1 MTNALRDM
9 PILFIGARIVG
20 KHCLTA
26 ALEAGAN
33 IAGLLYLDDR
43 KAGVTVA
50 HTQFD
55 DVIAKYNLN
64 ARSFASLK
72 GTEGAAHLDWA
83 KSFAPRLGIVC
94 GVSELIKEDLLALPT
109 LGFIGMHPT
118 MLPTGRGRAPIPW
131 AIILGLKETGATW
144 FYVDPNADTGD
155 ILIQQAVPVLDTDT
169 SSTLGART
177 DDVAAAL
184 LAKALPLLAS
194 GRAPRIKQDE
204 SAATVWPRRRPEDGI
219 IDWSRDA
226 GALCR
231 WVRALTHPYPGAF
244 TSLTGRRLWIW
255 SAERICLPL
264 AGAPG
269 EVLAVDHRGAIVA
282 TGKGLLN
289 ITHVQWEGR
298 TEATP
303 LDAGIKPHM
312 RFGQLV
318 NAA

>member
-20 KHCLTA
+20 KRCLTA
-26 ALEAGAN
+26 ALDSGAN

-55 DVIAKYNLN
+55 DVIAKHRLN
-64 ARSFASLK
+64 ARSFGSLR
-72 GTEGAAHLDWA
+72 GEQGIAHLNWA
-83 KSFAPRLGIVC
+83 KTFAPRLGIVC
-94 GVSELIKEDLLALPT
+94 GVSELIRDDLLALPP

-131 AIILGLKETGATW
+131 AIILGLKETGVTW
-144 FYVDPNADTGD
+144 FYVDPGADTGD
-155 ILIQQAVPVLDTDT
+155 ILIQQSLPIMDTDM

-177 DDVAAAL
+177 DDVAAEL
-184 LAKALPLLAS
+184 LCKALPLLAG
-194 GRAPRIKQDE
+194 GRAPRLKQDE
-204 SAATVWPRRRPEDGI
+204 SAATVWPRRKPEDGI

-244 TSLTGRRLWIW
+244 TYLMGRKLWIW
-255 SAERICLPL
+255 SAERASIPL
-264 AGAPG
+264 AGAAG
-269 EVLAVDHRGAIVA
+269 EVLAVDHRGAIVS

-298 TEATP
+298 PEELALEAG
-303 LDAGIKPHM
+303 LKPRM
-312 RFGQLV
+312 RFGELL
-318 NAA
+318 AA